1 MIQTG
6 VLVII
11 LNSKD
16 QILLGRRMD
25 NKLLSLPG
33 GKIEFGESLEACAMR
48 EVKEE
53 TDLDLE
59 INKIGQV
66 GVVNVNRPQLGFHS
80 VCIIQ
85 CYFISDEETNN
96 IKNTE
101 PHKCYG
107 WQFYD
112 IEALCSQEIQQQLGH
127 AIKEFL
133 LKYYQNDTKK
143 LLNHCKSL
151 LQNN

>member
-33 GKIEFGESLEACAMR
+33 GKIEFGESLEACAKR

-66 GVVNVNRPQLGFHS
+66 GVVNVNRPQMGFHS

-85 CYFISDEETNN
+85 CYFVTEEESNH

-112 IEALCSQEIQQQLGH
+112 IDALSSQEIQQQLGH

-151 LQNN
+151 LQIN